1 MPHLSLV
8 DLSSPLSHG
17 SFSQSLSQ
25 SPERARLDEL
35 AARLAE
41 QGKDAT
47 VDQALEIG
55 RMVLDT
61 LYGGDLLAWR
71 SRAAKAHSL
80 RALARREDLSVSSS
94 GLYRAVAL
102 YELAQNLG
110 GLERWSTL
118 GISHLRL
125 VLGLPICEQRRL
137 LDAAVGNAWTVA
149 ELEREAVAVRKR
161 EPEQLGRGGRPRLP
175 RFVKSV
181 NRLRKAA
188 EGAELFADVEAAA
201 EMSPERLAEIRDV
214 LATIRVRCEA
224 LDHALERATAGC

>member
-1 MPHLSLV
+1 MHHLSLV
-8 DLSSPLSHG
+8 ERNPVLPHGTFPKSPDR
-17 SFSQSLSQ
+17 
-25 SPERARLDEL
+25 ERLDEL

-41 QGKDAT
+41 QGKDTT
-47 VDQALEIG
+47 VEQALEVG
-55 RMVLDT
+55 RMVLDA
-61 LYGGDLLAWR
+61 LYGGDLSAWR
-71 SRAAKAHSL
+71 SRATKAHSL
-80 RALARREDLSVSSS
+80 RALARRDDLSVSSS

-110 GLERWSTL
+110 GFERWSTL

-125 VLGLPICEQRRL
+125 VLGLPIPEQRRL
-137 LDAAVGNAWTVA
+137 LDAAVRHGWTVT

-201 EMSPERLAEIRDV
+201 EMSPERLAEIRDQ

-224 LDHALERATAGC
+224 LDQALERAAGHE

>member
-1 MPHLSLV
+1 MHHVSLV
-8 DLSSPLSHG
+8 ERSSSLPHG
-17 SFSQSLSQ
+17 GFPKSPP
-25 SPERARLDEL
+25 PERSHLDEL

-61 LYGGDLLAWR
+61 LYGGDLMAWR

-80 RALARREDLSVSSS
+80 RALARRDDLTVSSS

-125 VLGLPICEQRRL
+125 VLGLPISEQRRL
-137 LDAAVGNAWTVA
+137 LDAAVGSGLTVA
-149 ELEREAVAVRKR
+149 ELEREAVAARKR
-161 EPEQLGRGGRPRLP
+161 GPEQLGRGGRPRLP

-214 LATIRVRCEA
+214 LATVRVRCEA
-224 LDHALERATAGC
+224 LDQALERATGRG

>member
-1 MPHLSLV
+1 MHHLSLV
-8 DLSSPLSHG
+8 ERSSLLPHG
-17 SFSQSLSQ
+17 SFPNSQP
-25 SPERARLDEL
+25 PERAHLDEL

-47 VDQALEIG
+47 VEQALEIG

-80 RALARREDLSVSSS
+80 RALARRDDLSVSSS

-102 YELAQNLG
+102 YELAQTLG
-110 GLERWSTL
+110 GLGRWSSL

-125 VLGLPICEQRRL
+125 VLGLPIIEQRRL
-137 LDAAVGNAWTVA
+137 LDAAVRNGWTVA
-149 ELEREAVAVRKR
+149 ELEREAVPVRKR
-161 EPEQLGRGGRPRLP
+161 GPEQLGRGGRPRLP

-214 LATIRVRCEA
+214 LATIRVRCET
-224 LDHALERATAGC
+224 LDHALERFAES

>member
-1 MPHLSLV
+1 MQSLSLV
-8 DLSSPLSHG
+8 EHGSVLPHG
-17 SFSQSLSQ
+17 SFSKPDRSH
-25 SPERARLDEL
+25 LDEL
-35 AARLAE
+35 AARLAQ
-41 QGKDAT
+41 QGKDGT
-47 VDQALEIG
+47 VEQALEIG
-55 RMVLDT
+55 KMVLET
-61 LYGGDLLAWR
+61 LYGGDLNSWR

-80 RALARREDLSVSSS
+80 RALARRDDLSVSSS
-94 GLYRAVAL
+94 ALYRAVAL

-110 GLERWSTL
+110 GFERWSSL

-125 VLGLPICEQRRL
+125 VLGLPIVEQRRL
-137 LDAAVGNAWTVA
+137 LDAAVAQHWTVA

-175 RFVKSV
+175 RFLKSV

-201 EMSPERLAEIRDV
+201 AMAPEQLAEIRDV

-224 LDHALERATAGC
+224 LDHALERVAEG

>member
-1 MPHLSLV
+1 MHHLSLV
-8 DLSSPLSHG
+8 EPSSLLSHG
-17 SFSQSLSQ
+17 NFPKSQP
-25 SPERARLDEL
+25 PERVRLDEL
-35 AARLAE
+35 VARLAE
-41 QGKDAT
+41 QGKDAS

-80 RALARREDLSVSSS
+80 RALARRDDLSVSSS

-118 GISHLRL
+118 GTSHLRL
-125 VLGLPICEQRRL
+125 VLGLPIPEQRRL
-137 LDAAVGNAWTVA
+137 LDAAAGNAWTVA

-161 EPEQLGRGGRPRLP
+161 GPKQLGRGGRPRLP
-175 RFVKSV
+175 RFVKSI

-201 EMSPERLAEIRDV
+201 EMTPERLAEIRDV

>member
-1 MPHLSLV
+1 MHHLSLV
-8 DLSSPLSHG
+8 ERSSPLPHG
-17 SFSQSLSQ
+17 SFPK
-25 SPERARLDEL
+25 SPDRERLDEL

-41 QGKDAT
+41 QGKDAS

-80 RALARREDLSVSSS
+80 RALARRDDLSVSSS

-110 GLERWSTL
+110 GLERWSAL

-125 VLGLPICEQRRL
+125 VLGLPIAEQRRL
-137 LDAAVGNAWTVA
+137 LDAAVIHAWTVA
-149 ELEREAVAVRKR
+149 ELEREATAVRKR
-161 EPEQLGRGGRPRLP
+161 GPEQLGRGGRPRLP

-201 EMSPERLAEIRDV
+201 AMSPEQLAEIRDV
-214 LATIRVRCEA
+214 LATIRVRCET
-224 LDHALERATAGC
+224 LDHALERFAES

>member
-1 MPHLSLV
+1 MHHLSLV
-8 DLSSPLSHG
+8 ERSSLLPHG
-17 SFSQSLSQ
+17 SFPKSP
-25 SPERARLDEL
+25 SPERERLDEL

-55 RMVLDT
+55 RVVLDT

-80 RALARREDLSVSSS
+80 RALARRDDLSVSSS

-125 VLGLPICEQRRL
+125 VLGLPSTEQRRL
-137 LDAAVGNAWTVA
+137 LDAAVGNGWTVA

-161 EPEQLGRGGRPRLP
+161 GPGQLGRGGRPRLP

-224 LDHALERATAGC
+224 LDDALERATTG

>member
-1 MPHLSLV
+1 MHHVSLV
-8 DLSSPLSHG
+8 ERSSSLLHG
-17 SFSQSLSQ
+17 AFPSLQPPDRS
-25 SPERARLDEL
+25 RLDEL

-61 LYGGDLLAWR
+61 LYGGDLMAWR

-80 RALARREDLSVSSS
+80 RALARRDDLTVSSS

-110 GLERWSTL
+110 GLERWSML

-125 VLGLPICEQRRL
+125 VLGLPISEQRRL

-149 ELEREAVAVRKR
+149 ELEREAVVARKR
-161 EPEQLGRGGRPRLP
+161 GPEQVGRGGRPRLP

-214 LATIRVRCEA
+214 LATVRVRCEA
-224 LDHALERATAGC
+224 LDQALERATAGC

>member
-1 MPHLSLV
+1 MHHLSLV
-8 DLSSPLSHG
+8 ERSSPLPHG
-17 SFSQSLSQ
+17 SFPK
-25 SPERARLDEL
+25 SPDRERLDEL

-41 QGKDAT
+41 QGKDAS

-80 RALARREDLSVSSS
+80 RALARRDDLSVSSS

-110 GLERWSTL
+110 GLERWSAL

-125 VLGLPICEQRRL
+125 VLGLPIAEQRRL
-137 LDAAVGNAWTVA
+137 LDAAVIHAWTVA
-149 ELEREAVAVRKR
+149 ELEREATTVRKR
-161 EPEQLGRGGRPRLP
+161 GPEQLGRGGRPRLP

-201 EMSPERLAEIRDV
+201 AMSPEQLAEIRDV
-214 LATIRVRCEA
+214 LATIRVRCET
-224 LDHALERATAGC
+224 LDHALERFAES